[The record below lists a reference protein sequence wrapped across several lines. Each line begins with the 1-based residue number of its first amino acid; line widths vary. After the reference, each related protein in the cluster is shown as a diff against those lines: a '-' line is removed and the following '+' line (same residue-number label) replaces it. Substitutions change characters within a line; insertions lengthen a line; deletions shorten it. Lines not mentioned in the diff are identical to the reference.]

1 MHIFLARNNVQAGPY
16 SLEQLNQMLAS
27 GQVISTD
34 LMWHEGMQNW
44 QSVGEMTQG
53 QMFYRPNL
61 PTLPIV
67 NDPFANQ
74 PPTTHDDEDYIIT
87 KIPSAD
93 QQSDNV
99 WDKYGKN
106 NPHKDPITGDK
117 PLISI
122 KLVKKPTNM
131 DISQA
136 KKQLELASIGS
147 RITAKLIDF
156 SFFILASMPLLI
168 ALYNSP
174 SWAKMQ
180 AIAESGK
187 QITYAQQMELLSVI
201 PQHILLLTN
210 LLVWGL
216 VIAQF
221 LLLRKRGQTLGK
233 MVMGIRI
240 LDKQSNALPSFM
252 NLIVLRSLFTMVVY
266 SLPMVG
272 IIIFAI
278 DFILMLSNNDKQSLH
293 DKLAKTYVVR
303 ADDTQTTPLELNPE

>member
-67 NDPFANQ
+67 NAPFANQ
-74 PPTTHDDEDYIIT
+74 PTTTHDDEDYIIT